1 MFSYGLI
8 LLLQIICLIHAGRTG
23 RPYFWFM
30 IILFVPG
37 LGILA
42 YLAVEVIPGLLR
54 GRAAARLSRTVAA
67 GVDPTRQYRELA
79 RALET
84 VPSVANFRALADECV
99 RLGRY
104 DEAIELYKS
113 ALTGMHET
121 EPGAMLGL
129 STAEF
134 GKGDANEAG
143 ATLERL
149 FAANPEFGSSEAD
162 LLAARILEAKG
173 RLPEALSAHERL
185 SATYPGEEAKSRMA
199 LLLQRTG
206 AEQRARA
213 IFAEIRKSVERS
225 PAFYRRAQREWYEIA
240 RRTHE
245 LNRSHRPG

>member
-1 MFSYGLI
+1 MFHYGVI
-8 LLLQIICLIHAGRTG
+8 LLLQIACLIHAGRTG
-23 RPYFWFM
+23 RPYYWFM

-54 GRAAARLSRTVAA
+54 CRAATRLSRNVAA

-104 DEAIELYKS
+104 DEATELYKG
-113 ALTGMHET
+113 ALTGMHEG

-129 STAEF
+129 ATAEF
-134 GKGDANEAG
+134 RKGDANAAG
-143 ATLERL
+143 ATLDRL
-149 FAANPEFGSSEAD
+149 FATNPEFSSAEAD

-173 RLPEALSAHERL
+173 RLPEALAAYERL
-185 SATYPGEEAKSRMA
+185 SASYPGEEAKSRMA
-199 LLLQRTG
+199 LLLHRTG

-213 IFAEIRKSVERS
+213 IFAEIRKSVERG
-225 PAFYRRAQREWYEIA
+225 PTFYRRAQREWYELA
-240 RRTHE
+240 RRH
-245 LNRSHRPG
+245 G

>member
-1 MFSYGLI
+1 MMHSYGLI
-8 LLLQIICLIHAGRTG
+8 LLAQIACLIHAGRTG

-54 GRAAARLSRTVAA
+54 GRSAARLSQTVS
-67 GVDPTRQYRELA
+67 GGLDPARQYREFA
-79 RALET
+79 RAVET
-84 VPSVANFRALADECV
+84 LPSVANLRALADECV

-104 DEAIELYKS
+104 DEGIDLYKS

-129 STAEF
+129 ATAEF
-134 GKGDANEAG
+134 RKGDTGAAG
-143 ATLERL
+143 ATLDRL
-149 FAANPEFGSSEAD
+149 FAANPDFSSAEAH
-162 LLAARILEAKG
+162 LLAARILEASG
-173 RLPEALSAHERL
+173 RLPEALSAYERL
-185 SATYPGEEAKSRMA
+185 SATFPGEEVKSRMA

-213 IFAEIRKSVERS
+213 IFVEIRKSVERA

-240 RRTHE
+240 RRHA
-245 LNRSHRPG
+245 